1 MPCYVTGIVPTN
13 DVSELEKIL
22 GGVPNID
29 HSKLS
34 VITREAP
41 TEEHD
46 ESFLNFI
53 HPGQSIS
60 GDDFGTL
67 ASMDTAIMTSGGGT
81 GVPGLT
87 SSGSGLDFLND
98 EYVQAEVGILPIPD
112 DERANY
118 NDALD
123 EGRVVVAYQCSEA
136 DTNAVEAA
144 MHQAGVNKIK
154 TYRN

>member
-1 MPCYVTGIVPTN
+1 MPCYVTGIVPTS
-13 DVSELEKIL
+13 DVSELEKVL

-60 GDDFGTL
+60 GDDFGSL
-67 ASMDTAIMTSGGGT
+67 AGMDTAIMTSGGGT
-81 GVPGLT
+81 GVPGIGR
-87 SSGSGLDFLND
+87 SGSGMDFLHS
-98 EYVQAEVGILPIPD
+98 EYVAAEIGILPIPD

-123 EGRVVVAYQCSEA
+123 EGRVVIAYQCA
-136 DTNAVEAA
+136 DADSAAIEAA
-144 MHQAGVNKIK
+144 LHQAGVHRIK